1 MSLATAP
8 NLIRG
13 EASVF
18 LRKSFSAKSFS
29 AKSWRFS
36 GELPWEE
43 APIQPGAFGAL
54 ARASSPL
61 SKPFKRRTRA
71 RREQEMLLL

>member
-1 MSLATAP
+1 
-8 NLIRG
+8 
-13 EASVF
+13 VF
-18 LRKSFSAKSFS
+18 SRNSFSTQSFS
-29 AKSWRFS
+29 RQSWRFS

-54 ARASSPL
+54 SRASSPL

>member
-1 MSLATAP
+1 MF
-8 NLIRG
+8 NRN
-13 EASVF
+13 
-18 LRKSFSAKSFS
+18 SFSTQSFS
-29 AKSWRFS
+29 PKSWRFS

-54 ARASSPL
+54 SRASSPL

>member
-1 MSLATAP
+1 MT
-8 NLIRG
+8 G
-13 EASVF
+13 EVSVF
-18 LRKSFSAKSFS
+18 SRSSFSPRSFS
-29 AKSWRFS
+29 RKSWRFS

-54 ARASSPL
+54 SRASSPL
-61 SKPFKRRTRA
+61 SKPFKRRARA

>member
-1 MSLATAP
+1 M
-8 NLIRG
+8 IG
-13 EASVF
+13 GVSVF
-18 LRKSFSAKSFS
+18 NRNSFSPKSFSP
-29 AKSWRFS
+29 KSWCFS

-54 ARASSPL
+54 SRASSPL
-61 SKPFKRRTRA
+61 NKPFKRRTRA